1 MQHILNALLKALHQ
15 AHHWLWVS
23 AGALAH
29 RYENATS
36 AGCTSN
42 PSCSEAQAAHTLG
55 CSCHLLPSPLV
66 PWQGCNCRECDCAL
80 QLSSFYKEKHFFFP
94 RNQKCKDQVFKVL
107 FGGDC
112 AGRKNKNLLSNL
124 PDSKNIIFHISRHK
138 LIMYLLGQTF
148 PPSTLLSLHET
159 GVRYGDTQNKIFTQ
173 NSYCHTASLCCVLPY
188 RKMLAKLSSSLKRW
202 KLGFLPILGH
212 STCYQQSFSSELLI
226 L

>member
-1 MQHILNALLKALHQ
+1 MPPLPVAQATPPAVKRRLHTPLD
-15 AHHWLWVS
+15 AP
-23 AGALAH
+23 
-29 RYENATS
+29 ATS
-36 AGCTSN
+36 CL
-42 PSCSEAQAAHTLG
+42 H
-55 CSCHLLPSPLV
+55 HLCPGRAV
-66 PWQGCNCRECDCAL
+66 TAEQCDCAL